1 MNENLKAIMSELD
14 VQGLYRTVAE
24 LRQQVADLQ
33 KELIMRKAQQDAAR
47 ITNKRRHELAS
58 HRRTKA

>member
-33 KELIMRKAQQDAAR
+33 KELIMRKVRQDAADRAAR
-47 ITNKRRHELAS
+47 ITS
-58 HRRTKA
+58 HRRAKA